1 MMEESRKRTTRV
13 NTSPDID
20 VDLQMQHNYLTTSL
34 GGPIPK
40 KVKMSEVHT
49 ILDVGCHLG
58 IWAQEVLQRYPDVHI
73 TAIDRNN
80 DILAR
85 ARRIAEAKKLQ
96 HITFEQMIPGES
108 LHFKDATFDL
118 IHMRSAGTIP
128 VQFWPALVNEFARVT
143 RPGGWI
149 NLVQYD
155 RGLTSSHAFSTIERM
170 GFQLLRMQQ
179 TSLSP
184 ASDNVGIAA
193 RLYGMLLSTYL
204 IDVSY
209 TIHAVDLGYNNT
221 IGARDY
227 INTILATARSFRDAF
242 VQSKLCDAETY
253 DELVRQAREELTAPY
268 ACGYA
273 YLISALARKDG

>member
-1 MMEESRKRTTRV
+1 MEEKHRRTTRV
-13 NTSPDID
+13 NTAPDRD

-58 IWAQEVLQRYPDVHI
+58 VWAQEVLQRYPDVEI
-73 TAIDRNN
+73 TAIDRNS

-85 ARRIAEAKKLQ
+85 AKRIANAREIK
-96 HITFEQMIPGES
+96 HITFKPLILGEQ
-108 LHFKDATFDL
+108 LDFKDATFDL

-128 VQFWPALVNEFARVT
+128 VQFWSELVNEFARVT

-179 TSLSP
+179 TSLST
-184 ASDNVGIAA
+184 ASNNVGVAA
-193 RLYGMLLSTYL
+193 RLYGMLLDAYL
-204 IDVSY
+204 IDASY
-209 TIHAVDLGYNNT
+209 TIHAVDLGPNNT

-227 INTILATARSFRDAF
+227 INTMLATARAFKDAF
-242 VQSKLCDAETY
+242 VQSKLCSAETY
-253 DELVRQAREELTAPY
+253 DQLVRQAREELTDPY